1 MMIFSSFSSCTATR
15 GGGSKAEATALDVS
29 PNQPKMQTDACFCL
43 LLKTASQGGQN
54 VAGGEAS
61 MVIGT
66 VSLMGKLFPSRFR
79 HVFSC

>member
-15 GGGSKAEATALDVS
+15 GGSKAEATALDVS

-43 LLKTASQGGQN
+43 LLKTASRGGQN
-54 VAGGEAS
+54 IAGGEAS

-66 VSLMGKLFPSRFR
+66 VSSVGKLFPSRFW